1 MTRMTQMT
9 CTQFLHFL
17 PINVHINLIQF
28 FSTLVK
34 KKTAGMA
41 RPQRNM
47 SPTRLKMLTVMS
59 LLEYTSCRAVP
70 SNLSSKIGIRLL
82 DSVMSRLRAE
92 RDWLL
97 LAAIFAYSFLAVR
110 ISDIHTGHW
119 AVIWAVDHP
128 EREAGCKDWH
138 YYATHPNMQTDQVV
152 KTDVMLQ
159 LCPPPDDLWI
169 PNGFPIQYNRHE

>member
-34 KKTAGMA
+34 KKNAGMA

-59 LLEYTSCRAVP
+59 LLVYTSWRAVP

-97 LAAIFAYSFLAVR
+97 LAAILAYSFLAVR
-110 ISDIHTGHW
+110 IRHPHW
-119 AVIWAVDHP
+119 ALGSNLGSRSSR
-128 EREAGCKDWH
+128 ERSG
-138 YYATHPNMQTDQVV
+138 MQGLV
-152 KTDVMLQ
+152 L
-159 LCPPPDDLWI
+159 LCNPPKHAD
-169 PNGFPIQYNRHE
+169 